1 MSTATLN
8 HENELVDTGKDSI
21 VIMSY
26 LDGVNGG
33 RTLDTVDFTP
43 KVIQAGHVV
52 IKATDGTH
60 KPMPVTTAGDAYDA
74 LPTGYSYVGVVVA
87 SVKTSD
93 PRVGI
98 MTRGKVNK
106 EASPYPVTEAM
117 VTAMKFIEFTQD

>member
-1 MSTATLN
+1 MGAANLN
-8 HENELVDTGKDSI
+8 HESEVVETGNDSI

-33 RTLDTVDFTP
+33 RTLDTTGFTP
-43 KVIQAGHVV
+43 KVIKAGHVV
-52 IKATDGTH
+52 IKDADGIH
-60 KPMPVTTAGDAYDA
+60 KPMPISGEAYATLPAGH
-74 LPTGYSYVGVVVA
+74 SYVGVVVA
-87 SVKTSD
+87 SVKASD

-117 VTAMKFIEFTQD
+117 VSSLKHIEFTQD

>member
-1 MSTATLN
+1 MGAASLN
-8 HENELVDTGKDSI
+8 RENEVVGTGNDSI

-33 RTLDTVDFTP
+33 RTLDTTGFTP

-52 IKATDGTH
+52 IKDANDIH
-60 KPMPVTTAGDAYDA
+60 KPMPVADAAYAA
-74 LPTGYSYVGVVVA
+74 LPAGYSFVGVVVA
-87 SVKTSD
+87 SVKASD

-117 VTAMKFIEFTQD
+117 VSAMKLIEFTQD

>member
-1 MSTATLN
+1 MGVANLN
-8 HENELVDTGKDSI
+8 HESEVVETGNDSI

-33 RTLDTVDFTP
+33 RTLDTTGFAP
-43 KVIQAGHVV
+43 KVIRAGHIV
-52 IKATDGTH
+52 IKDASGNH
-60 KPMPVTTAGDAYDA
+60 KPMPIADEAYGS
-74 LPTGYSYVGVVVA
+74 LPAEHSFVGVVVA
-87 SVKTSD
+87 SVKASD

-117 VTAMKFIEFTQD
+117 VSALKLIEFTQD

>member
-1 MSTATLN
+1 MGAASLN
-8 HENELVDTGKDSI
+8 HENEVVEIGNDSI

-33 RTLDTVDFTP
+33 RTLDTTGFIP

-52 IKATDGTH
+52 IKDANGIH
-60 KPMPVTTAGDAYDA
+60 KPMPVTDATYAA
-74 LPTGYSYVGVVVA
+74 LPAQHSFVGVVVA
-87 SVKTSD
+87 SVKASD
-93 PRVGI
+93 PRVGV

-117 VTAMKFIEFTQD
+117 ISVMKLIEFTQD